1 MAYTTRTGALGSYD
15 KGVIELDDDLRK
27 YAFSNIF
34 EVAGAAQPFERV
46 AVVQNL
52 EYTAEVVR
60 SEGTSPW
67 YAAPHDE
74 FAIVMDGEI
83 AFHFVKLED
92 DQVPGHEG
100 GAIRLGAQP
109 NGPPMGRVVARR
121 GHQVLLPKGAAYQL
135 SSASPSVAILQTAD
149 GPETVKRWSEIC
161 VLGGEKNQ

>member
-1 MAYTTRTGALGSYD
+1 MAYKTRTGALGSYD
-15 KGVIELDDDLRK
+15 KGVIELNDDYRK

-34 EVAGAAQPFERV
+34 EVAGAAKPYERV

-52 EYTAEVVR
+52 EYVAEVVR
-60 SEGTSPW
+60 AEGESPW

-83 AFHFVKLED
+83 VFHFVQLQP
-92 DQVPGHEG
+92 DQVPAHAG
-100 GAIRLGAQP
+100 GAIRLGARP
-109 NGPPMGRVVARR
+109 NGPPMGKVTARR

-135 SSASPSVAILQTAD
+135 AAASPSVALVQTGD

-161 VLGGEKNQ
+161 VPGGEKEQ